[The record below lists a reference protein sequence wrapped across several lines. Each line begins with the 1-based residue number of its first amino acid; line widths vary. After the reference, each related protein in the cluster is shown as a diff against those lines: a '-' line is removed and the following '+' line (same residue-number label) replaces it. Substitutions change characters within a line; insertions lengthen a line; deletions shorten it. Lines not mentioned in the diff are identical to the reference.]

1 MRLITFSTRDV
12 RHLRRAA
19 PDTLQALLDA
29 CAPLVP
35 QREAVLAQA
44 AAA

>member
-29 CAPLVP
+29 CAPPAP